1 LLLSIFVSTSG
12 KALSNTKKTEPM
24 NRKMVTLLKDT
35 ATVLTQGSKSF
46 KVTYMVELL
55 IFLYSAIETTNF
67 GCPTLSAKSDI
78 LMNALYVV
86 ETSTNDKI
94 TNACSLSYS

>member
-1 LLLSIFVSTSG
+1 LLLSIFVSISG

-24 NRKMVTLLKDT
+24 NRKMVKDT

-46 KVTYMVELL
+46 KVTYMVEKL

-67 GCPTLSAKSDI
+67 GCPTLPAKSDT

-94 TNACSLSYS
+94 ANTCSLSYS